1 MSQVLKLEFDP
12 IEPDWIGFRFA
23 HNERFLNYIQYG
35 IRPLSY
41 RRWNPNKKRWD
52 IHKNKFLPA
61 VGMGKRFF
69 NHVDYSLVP
78 DPLQILIVKFL
89 KEHSEFYARAPW
101 DPGGVEEA
109 DPYSVLHL
117 LPTAPWRVVQA
128 AYRALAFELH
138 PDRGGDPAKFR
149 VVDEAYRQLKA
160 RQEERS

>member
-1 MSQVLKLEFDP
+1 MSQILKIEFDSTDP
-12 IEPDWIGFRFA
+12 EWVGFRFA
-23 HNERFLNYIQYG
+23 HNDRFLGYIQYG

-52 IHKNKFLPA
+52 IHKNKFLLA

-89 KEHSEFYARAPW
+89 NEHADRFSRAPR
-101 DPGGVEEA
+101 DPEGVEEA
-109 DPYSVLHL
+109 DPYLVLHL
-117 LPTAPWRVVQA
+117 LPSAPWRAVQA
-128 AYRALAFELH
+128 VYRALAFELH

-149 VVDEAYRQLKA
+149 IIQEAFETL
-160 RQEERS
+160 RSLHEHRK